1 MLDTSK
7 IVGNDFSE
15 LSVDEMKFISG
26 ALDNSVAS
34 TPTVIASA
42 ALSYAI
48 SKDISSIFH

>member
-26 ALDNSVAS
+26 ALDNPVAS
-34 TPTVIASA
+34 TPLLSFAASA
-42 ALSYAI
+42 I
-48 SKDISSIFH
+48 SGAVISFIKG